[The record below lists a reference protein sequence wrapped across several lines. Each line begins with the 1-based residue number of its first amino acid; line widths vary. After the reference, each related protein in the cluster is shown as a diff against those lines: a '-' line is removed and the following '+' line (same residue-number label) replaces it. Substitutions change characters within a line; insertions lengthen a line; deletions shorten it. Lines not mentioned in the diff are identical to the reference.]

1 MQVLDFSNPQVPI
14 TNILNPRQPV
24 QEALGLLTL
33 PTTRMSAT
41 DLAAREE
48 LRVDHLLDLLGL
60 EVTAQALLGSEATR
74 TPEGFHCFNLKNTPI
89 VNIPISVCGA

>member
-1 MQVLDFSNPQVPI
+1 MQVLTKSKLSLYFMK
-14 TNILNPRQPV
+14 PRQ
-24 QEALGLLTL
+24 QAHEGLVPPIPLM
-33 PTTRMSAT
+33 TRTNAT
-41 DLAAREE
+41 DLVARVAPQEE
-48 LRVDHLLDLLGL
+48 HLLDLLGL